1 VALKILHDKYTD
13 PGCDIARVIA
23 DRFVLEAALGERL
36 PVRGLVEIIEVIDQR
51 PRVVAIVMERL
62 YGQDLA
68 AAAAA
73 MSLEMLI
80 EAFARTAD
88 ILAQLH
94 TCGVIHRDVK
104 PKNIFVAEAP
114 DGSKSVKLLDLGI
127 AKDMAFIGD
136 STATGAIFGT
146 LATIAPETVRRILGE
161 RVEIT
166 DRADQWGLGAT
177 AFQLLSG
184 QAPFQAETVL
194 GTFELIT
201 KGVAPLLDLDPRLG
215 GRDAARLLDPIL
227 RRSLSVDPAERF
239 GSIKEM
245 ALAFRRALGTI
256 IEAATYADT
265 VRIPRVAPPR
275 LVDRDMLDTVIAA
288 PLCA

>member
-166 DRADQWGLGAT
+166 DRADQWGL
-177 AFQLLSG
+177 
-184 QAPFQAETVL
+184 AP
-194 GTFELIT
+194 I
-201 KGVAPLLDLDPRLG
+201 
-215 GRDAARLLDPIL
+215 
-227 RRSLSVDPAERF
+227 SHRF
-239 GSIKEM
+239 SK
-245 ALAFRRALGTI
+245 R
-256 IEAATYADT
+256 
-265 VRIPRVAPPR
+265 VR
-275 LVDRDMLDTVIAA
+275 
-288 PLCA
+288 